1 MGEGFGHAG
10 ARTGPTGICPW
21 WGTAAMRPVVSDNGR
36 RPPAVGDTWACN
48 RTPTVR
54 PIAVGEADDGTV
66 GAPFPSVMAGTTIPD
81 PDAAFVT
88 IWMTCAPSAL
98 TGAGMTEATVGAT
111 TGATPLSVLV
121 TDVVTGV
128 TSAATGA
135 GAGVPTTGME
145 LTGTTGTG
153 GEAAPAGCASNVI
166 RAKPANIPTAPAPSR
181 NADRRPLG
189 SRRAR

>member
-1 MGEGFGHAG
+1 
-10 ARTGPTGICPW
+10 
-21 WGTAAMRPVVSDNGR
+21 MRRVVSDNGR
-36 RPPAVGDTWACN
+36 RPPTVGDTSACN
-48 RTPTVR
+48 GTPTVR
-54 PIAVGEADDGTV
+54 PIVVGEADDGTV
-66 GAPFPSVMAGTTIPD
+66 GAPLTFGMAGTPIPD

-88 IWMTCAPSAL
+88 IWMTCVPSAL
-98 TGAGMTEATVGAT
+98 TGAGRTEATVDAT
-111 TGATPLSVLV
+111 AGATPLSVVV

-135 GAGVPTTGME
+135 DAGAPTTGRE

-166 RAKPANIPTAPAPSR
+166 RATPTNIPIAPAPSR